1 MSGAPIDFETKC
13 SDVVPTED
21 EVEPKTM
28 RCLESI
34 NIV

>member
-21 EVEPKTM
+21 EVETQPM
-28 RCLESI
+28 RCLKSI
-34 NIV
+34 DLV